1 MKTIK
6 LLPIFTLTFLLFV
19 TTSCRTTSSVSTTDK
34 PFSLTSDLLW
44 ASPEGF
50 DLTMDIYTP
59 NTGKKSYPV
68 IVMFHGGGWL
78 INNKSIMKQSA
89 EYLATNSEY
98 VVCNVNYR
106 LLGDLN
112 NTVTINQIIEDA
124 LGATLWVQSNIKKYK
139 GNPKKIIVTGDSA
152 GGHLA
157 MSITAQG
164 HQLSSDGFTKN
175 SFGFNPTW
183 LPKGK
188 TAEEIAEKGGVEVQA
203 AILSYGAFDIYNVA
217 EQGFENPNFFW
228 STGNAAA
235 RGMLGKEYNH
245 KENAARYKAV
255 SPIYNIPK
263 VNEKVLPPMLF
274 TVGSKDQTT
283 PPESIEKYIE
293 KVKAAGHENI
303 EYWIHENRPHA
314 FLDSGKN
321 DYLGINFDD
330 DAIPALE
337 KMIEFLDSIFYE

>member
-1 MKTIK
+1 MKTIR
-6 LLPIFTLTFLLFV
+6 LLPIFTLAFLIFT
-19 TTSCRTTSSVSTTDK
+19 TTSCRTTSSTSTTNA
-34 PFSLTSDLLW
+34 PFTKTSDLLW

-89 EYLATNSEY
+89 EYLASNGEY

-157 MSITAQG
+157 MSVTAQG
-164 HQLSSDGFTKN
+164 HQLSSKGFDKKP
-175 SFGFNPTW
+175 FGFNPTW

-188 TAEEIAEKGGVEVQA
+188 TAEEIAKKGGVEVQA
-203 AILSYGAFDIYNVA
+203 AILSYGAFDIYNTA
-217 EQGFENPNFFW
+217 KQGFENPNFFW
-228 STGNAAA
+228 TMGKAEA
-235 RGMLGKEYNH
+235 RGMLGKGYNY
-245 KENAARYKAV
+245 KEHADRYKAV

-263 VNEKVLPPMLF
+263 ASEKSLPPMLF
-274 TVGSKDQTT
+274 TVGSEDNTT

-293 KVKAAGHENI
+293 ALKSAGHTNLK
-303 EYWIHENRPHA
+303 YWIHKDRPHA

-321 DYLGINFDD
+321 DFLGINFED
-330 DAIPALE
+330 DAVPALDV
-337 KMIEFLDSIFYE
+337 MIEFLDEVF